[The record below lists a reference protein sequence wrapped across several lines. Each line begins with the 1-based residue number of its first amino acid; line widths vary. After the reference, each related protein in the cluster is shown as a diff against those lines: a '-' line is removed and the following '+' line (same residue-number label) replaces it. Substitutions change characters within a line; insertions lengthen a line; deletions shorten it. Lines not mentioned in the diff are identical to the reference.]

1 MKVLDLNV
9 DVKMNKNRL
18 GIKYSGG
25 FGSAISEMLTD
36 EQRECLESHIEDI
49 IEIVTDALEKDLV
62 KHLEKGIKQEIEEGT
77 ISKEKMKE
85 FLDELDKLFEDRKN

>member
-9 DVKMNKNRL
+9 DVKLSKNRL
-18 GIKYSGG
+18 AIKYSGG
-25 FGSAISEMLTD
+25 FGSAISEMLSD

-49 IEIVTDALEKDLV
+49 IEVVTEAIEKDFI
-62 KHLEKGIKQEIEEGT
+62 KHIQKGIKEEIEEGT

-85 FLDELDKLFEDRKN
+85 FLDELDRLFEDRKN